1 MDNEQRTSRFQ
12 CKKHFVSI
20 NKNSN
25 RFYTDILFLALC
37 TGYKISIYLL
47 ILEHAYIHEIV
58 EFTNDFEENNLP
70 IVWFYSFVCNL
81 KKILALVLAFACAFT
96 MFASAA
102 FTDQADIKVDSEVVD
117 TLTALGVVE
126 GFEDGSFQP
135 NGTVTRAQMAKMIYV
150 LRTGKSDASAYNDDK
165 TSFTDING
173 HWARGYIKYCQSLG
187 VIAGKSSTKFCPNE
201 KVTAQ
206 EAAKMLLVTLG
217 YDATKA
223 GLVGSNWASK
233 TNALADEAG
242 LLKDVSTAFTAA
254 CPRQYAAQLIYNA
267 IFAKT
272 VVLRDGEYTK
282 YGYDNTPNP
291 TVGAKYMDLEEF
303 TGIYTGDSNINTGLK
318 DGQIMVGG
326 KIATYVPANG
336 NAWVGEAVKVLYKES
351 KDGVDGLDK
360 KDTVYGMYLT
370 DDTSVVTGIMGDLDK
385 CSDANKIKLDGTK
398 YDTTATID
406 VYVNYVSDVPT
417 TTGTGV
423 ATVTA
428 ATATTSAVYAYNC
441 DAFDNGGKFYGDSA
455 DEIKFVKNENGKIF
469 AAYITNVKF
478 HKVTGLTSSKI
489 TLAGIGTLDIDDSMN
504 LDSNVKKDDI
514 VAVTTMY
521 KADPKDDD
529 AFNVIKKA
537 EVVSGV
543 KVASRRSATEPKVND
558 SYAKLAAARNVGT
571 LDSDYLSANTVG
583 GVDIKLKSTY
593 DFVMYGDYFVAAK
606 KVVASASEIA
616 LVTKASTTGLNDQ
629 VKVLLADGTEK
640 VYDYDDD
647 DVADR
652 AYSNITSGVSHPGLN
667 KLYSY
672 TTVGSDKIQ
681 LESNEV
687 FSGTTV
693 AGLTFAAKTVDNTTG
708 STATKVYDKKTK
720 VLTVTGATYA
730 TTDET
735 VAFVK
740 VGTKYYTYKADA
752 IKDISSANVANTTI
766 DVVLDGSDVVAFYIE
781 LGSKPGA
788 STSDD
793 KYGLIVSKISYD
805 NSDNTN
811 YCTFDV
817 WNGSTVESVKVE
829 ASGLNTGVEKGAF
842 IQYNVG
848 SDGLTDK
855 SDVKVLNKAN
865 LGAVKKY
872 EASRK
877 VLTVYDGTA
886 TIAAGANTATFSTT
900 STHALA
906 INDDVQILY
915 VDSSEPEGVESGS
928 VLEATPDATG
938 ANVDANIMYVLNTDN
953 EVVLIIADVDNKIEF
968 SDNMPKTGS
977 AVMPS

>member
-1 MDNEQRTSRFQ
+1 
-12 CKKHFVSI
+12 
-20 NKNSN
+20 
-25 RFYTDILFLALC
+25 
-37 TGYKISIYLL
+37 
-47 ILEHAYIHEIV
+47 
-58 EFTNDFEENNLP
+58 
-70 IVWFYSFVCNL
+70 
-81 KKILALVLAFACAFT
+81 
-96 MFASAA
+96 MFAGAA
-102 FTDQADIKVDSEVVD
+102 FTDQADIKVDADVVD
-117 TLTALGVVE
+117 TLVSLGIVE

-406 VYVNYVSDVPT
+406 VYVNYVETTPT
-417 TTGTGV
+417 AAGTGV
-423 ATVTA
+423 SASTVTSGS
-428 ATATTSAVYAYNC
+428 TTSTVYAYNC
-441 DAFDNGGKFYGDSA
+441 DAFDKDGAFYGDSA

-543 KVASRRSATEPKVND
+543 KVASRHSKTEPKIND
-558 SYAKLAAARNVGT
+558 SYAKLADARNVGT
-571 LDSDYLSANTVG
+571 LDSDYLSAKAGTVE
-583 GVDIKLKSTY
+583 IKLKSTY
-593 DFVMYGDYFVAAK
+593 DFVMYGNYFVAAK

-647 DVADR
+647 DVAER
-652 AYSNITSGVSHPGLN
+652 AYSKITSGDSHPGLN

-720 VLTVTGATYA
+720 VLSTVSGGSTTTYA

-740 VGTKYYTYKADA
+740 VNNKYYTYKADA
-752 IKDISSANVANTTI
+752 IKDISSANVANPAI

-805 NSDNTN
+805 NDNSDNTN

-817 WNGSTVESVKVE
+817 WNGSTVEPVKVE
-829 ASGLNTGVEKGAF
+829 ASALNAGVEKGAY

-886 TIAAGANTATFSTT
+886 TIAAGANTATFSTA

-938 ANVDANIMYVLNTDN
+938 ATVDANIMYVLNTDN

-968 SDNMPKTGS
+968 SDNMPKDAS
-977 AVMPS
+977 VSPVMPS

>member
-1 MDNEQRTSRFQ
+1 
-12 CKKHFVSI
+12 
-20 NKNSN
+20 
-25 RFYTDILFLALC
+25 
-37 TGYKISIYLL
+37 
-47 ILEHAYIHEIV
+47 
-58 EFTNDFEENNLP
+58 
-70 IVWFYSFVCNL
+70 
-81 KKILALVLAFACAFT
+81 
-96 MFASAA
+96 MFAGAA
-102 FTDQADIKVDSEVVD
+102 FTDQSDIKVDSEVVD
-117 TLTALGVVE
+117 TLVSLGVVN
-126 GFEDGSFQP
+126 GYDDGSFKP
-135 NGTVTRAQMAKMIYV
+135 NGTVTRAEMAKMIYV
-150 LRTGKSDASAYNDDK
+150 LRTGNSDASAYNDDK
-165 TSFTDING
+165 TSFTDIG
-173 HWARGYIKYCQSLG
+173 SHWARGYIKYCQSLG
-187 VIAGKSSTKFCPNE
+187 IIAGKSNTKFCPND

-336 NAWVGEAVKVLYKES
+336 NAWVGQAVKVLYKES
-351 KDGVDGLDK
+351 KDGVQGLDK

-398 YDTTATID
+398 YDTNATID
-406 VYVNYVSDVPT
+406 VYVNY
-417 TTGTGV
+417 
-423 ATVTA
+423 AKVTPSA
-428 ATATTSAVYAYNC
+428 ATGGAVAVTGGFAYGC
-441 DAFDNGGKFYGDSA
+441 DAFDKNGAFYGDSA
-455 DEIKFVKNENGKIF
+455 DEIKFVKNDNGKIF

-543 KVASRRSATEPKVND
+543 KVASRRSETEPKIND
-558 SYAKLAAARNVGT
+558 SYAKLADARNVGK
-571 LDSDYLSANTVG
+571 LDSDYLSANTAG
-583 GVDIKLKSTY
+583 GIDIKLKSTY

-616 LVTKASTTGLNDQ
+616 LVTKKGTTGLNDQ
-629 VKVLLADGTEK
+629 VKVMLADGTEK

-647 DVADR
+647 DVTAR
-652 AYSNITSGVSHPGLN
+652 AYSSVLAG

-687 FSGTTV
+687 FTGTTV
-693 AGLTFAAKTVDNTTG
+693 SGLTFDHKTVSNATG
-708 STATKVYDKKTK
+708 ASATKVYDKKTK

-740 VGTKYYTYKADA
+740 VGSKYYTYKADA

-938 ANVDANIMYVLNTDN
+938 ATVDANIMYVLNTDN

-968 SDNMPKTGS
+968 SDNMPTTGS

>member
-1 MDNEQRTSRFQ
+1 M
-12 CKKHFVSI
+12 
-20 NKNSN
+20 
-25 RFYTDILFLALC
+25 C

-616 LVTKASTTGLNDQ
+616 LVTKKGTTGLNDQ
-629 VKVLLADGTEK
+629 VKVMLADGTEK

-647 DVADR
+647 DVTAR
-652 AYSNITSGVSHPGLN
+652 AYSSVLAG

-672 TTVGSDKIQ
+672 TTVGTDKLQ
-681 LESNEV
+681 LESSEV
-687 FSGTTV
+687 FTGTTV
-693 AGLTFAAKTVDNTTG
+693 SGLTFQPATVATTG
-708 STATKVYDKKTK
+708 STKVYDKKTK

-740 VGTKYYTYKADA
+740 VNNKYYTYKADA
-752 IKDISSANVANTTI
+752 IKDIVASNVKTASI
-766 DVVLDGSDVVAFYIE
+766 DLVLDGSDVVAFYIE

-805 NSDNTN
+805 NDNSDNTN

-817 WNGSTVESVKVE
+817 WNGSTVEPVKVE
-829 ASGLNTGVEKGAF
+829 ASALNAGVEKGAY

-886 TIAAGANTATFSTT
+886 TIAAGANTATFSTA

-928 VLEATPDATG
+928 VLEATPDAAG
-938 ANVDANIMYVLNTDN
+938 ATVDANIMYVLNTEN

>member
-1 MDNEQRTSRFQ
+1 
-12 CKKHFVSI
+12 
-20 NKNSN
+20 
-25 RFYTDILFLALC
+25 
-37 TGYKISIYLL
+37 
-47 ILEHAYIHEIV
+47 
-58 EFTNDFEENNLP
+58 
-70 IVWFYSFVCNL
+70 
-81 KKILALVLAFACAFT
+81 

>member
-1 MDNEQRTSRFQ
+1 
-12 CKKHFVSI
+12 
-20 NKNSN
+20 
-25 RFYTDILFLALC
+25 
-37 TGYKISIYLL
+37 
-47 ILEHAYIHEIV
+47 
-58 EFTNDFEENNLP
+58 
-70 IVWFYSFVCNL
+70 
-81 KKILALVLAFACAFT
+81 
-96 MFASAA
+96 MFAGAA
-102 FTDQADIKVDSEVVD
+102 FTDQADIKVDAEVVD

-150 LRTGKSDASAYNDDK
+150 LRTGKSDASAYNDDQ

-187 VIAGKSSTKFCPNE
+187 IIAGKSATVFAPNAT
-201 KVTAQ
+201 VTAQ

-217 YDATKA
+217 YDANKA
-223 GLVGSNWASK
+223 GLVGAGWASK

-242 LLKDVSTAFTAA
+242 LLKDVNTSFTAA

-291 TVGAKYMDLEEF
+291 TVGEKYMDLEEF

-326 KIATYVPANG
+326 KIATYDPATG

-351 KDGVDGLDK
+351 KDGVAGLDK

-370 DDTSVVTGIMGDLDK
+370 DDTSVVTGVMGDLDK
-385 CSDANKIKLDGTK
+385 CSDSNKIKLDGTK

-406 VYVNYVSDVPT
+406 VYVNYVET
-417 TTGTGV
+417 TPSAAGTGV
-423 ATVTA
+423 STSTVTSGS
-428 ATATTSAVYAYNC
+428 TTSTVYAYNC
-441 DAFDNGGKFYGDSA
+441 DAFDDGGAFYGDSA
-455 DEIKFVKNENGKIF
+455 DEIKFVKNDNGKIF

-478 HKVTGLTSSKI
+478 YKVTGLTSSKI
-489 TLAGIGTLDIDDSMN
+489 TLAGIGTLDIDDGMD

-514 VAVTTMY
+514 VAVTTLY
-521 KADPKDDD
+521 KSNPKDDD
-529 AFNVIKKA
+529 AFNVIEKA

-558 SYAKLAAARNVGT
+558 SYAKLTDARNVGT
-571 LDSDYLSANTVG
+571 LDSDYLSAKTAG

-629 VKVLLADGTEK
+629 VKVMLADGTEK

-647 DVADR
+647 DVAAR
-652 AYSNITSGVSHPGLN
+652 AYSNITTLGAGLN

-681 LESNEV
+681 LESSEV
-687 FSGTTV
+687 FNGTTV
-693 AGLTFAAKTVDNTTG
+693 AGLTFQQATVATSG
-708 STATKVYDKKTK
+708 STNVYNKKTK
-720 VLTVTGATYA
+720 VLTLAAAVNNSTSFA

-740 VGTKYYTYKADA
+740 VNNKYYTYKADA
-752 IKDISSANVANTTI
+752 IKDIVASNVATANI
-766 DVVLDGSDVVAFYIE
+766 DLVLDGSDVVAFYIE

-793 KYGLIVSKISYD
+793 KYGMIVSKISYDND

-817 WNGSTVESVKVE
+817 WNGSAVETVKVE
-829 ASGLNTGVEKGAF
+829 ASGLNAGVEKGAF

-865 LGAVKKY
+865 IGAVKKY
-872 EASRK
+872 EESRK
-877 VLTVYDGTA
+877 VLTVYSDAATVANNKATVTVAGGT
-886 TIAAGANTATFSTT
+886 T
-900 STHALA
+900 ALA
-906 INDDVQILY
+906 IDDDVQIIY

-928 VLEATPDATG
+928 VMEATPNAAGTTV
-938 ANVDANIMYVLNTDN
+938 AANIMYVLNTDG
-953 EVVLIIADVDNKIEF
+953 EVVLIIADVDNEIEF
-968 SDNMPKTGS
+968 SDNMPTTGS

>member
-1 MDNEQRTSRFQ
+1 M
-12 CKKHFVSI
+12 
-20 NKNSN
+20 
-25 RFYTDILFLALC
+25 
-37 TGYKISIYLL
+37 
-47 ILEHAYIHEIV
+47 
-58 EFTNDFEENNLP
+58 
-70 IVWFYSFVCNL
+70 
-81 KKILALVLAFACAFT
+81 LAFACAFT

-326 KIATYVPANG
+326 KIATFTPANG
-336 NAWVGEAVKVLYKES
+336 NAWVGQAVKVLYKES
-351 KDGVDGLDK
+351 KDGVKGLDK

-385 CSDANKIKLDGTK
+385 CSDTNKIKLDGTK
-398 YDTTATID
+398 YDTTAGID
-406 VYVNYVSDVPT
+406 VYVNYVETAPASTEYNNADVSS
-417 TTGTGV
+417 V
-423 ATVTA
+423 TVNG
-428 ATATTSAVYAYNC
+428 TATHKYNC
-441 DAFDNGGKFYGDSA
+441 DAFDKGGKFYGDSA

-543 KVASRRSATEPKVND
+543 KVASRRSETEPKIND

-571 LDSDYLSANTVG
+571 LDSDYLSANTAG

-616 LVTKASTTGLNDQ
+616 LVTKHSSTGLNDQ
-629 VKVLLADGTEK
+629 VKVMMADGTEK
-640 VYDYDDD
+640 VFDYDDD
-647 DVADR
+647 DVAAR
-652 AYSNITSGVSHPGLN
+652 AYNYVQNG

-687 FSGTTV
+687 FTGTTV
-693 AGLTFAAKTVDNTTG
+693 SGLTFAEKTVSNATG
-708 STATKVYDKKTK
+708 ASATKVYDKKTK
-720 VLTVTGATYA
+720 VLSTVSGRTTTTYA

-740 VGTKYYTYKADA
+740 VNNKYYTYKADS
-752 IKDISSANVANTTI
+752 IKDISSASVGTNTTI

-817 WNGSTVESVKVE
+817 WNGSTVEPVKVE
-829 ASGLNTGVEKGAF
+829 ASALNAGVEKGAY

-886 TIAAGANTATFSTT
+886 TIAAGANTATFSTA

-906 INDDVQILY
+906 IDDDVQILY

-928 VLEATPDATG
+928 VLEATPDVTG
-938 ANVDANIMYVLNTDN
+938 ATVDANIMYVLNTDN

-968 SDNMPKTGS
+968 SDNMPQNVS